1 MAEARGRYNFQDNKR
16 FIKMAR
22 GSLNETIHWMLLAYA
37 RHLLTV
43 EQVNTLKPAL
53 LLAQFGVS
61 HIDV

>member
-1 MAEARGRYNFQDNKR
+1 
-16 FIKMAR
+16 MAR